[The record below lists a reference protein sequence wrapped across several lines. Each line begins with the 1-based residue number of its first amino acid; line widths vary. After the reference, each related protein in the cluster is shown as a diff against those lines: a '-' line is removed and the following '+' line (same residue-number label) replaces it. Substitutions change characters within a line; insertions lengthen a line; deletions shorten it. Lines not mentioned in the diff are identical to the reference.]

1 MRRFVLSAP
10 MKIWGLRGGKG
21 PSAAKS
27 SGWAPCSEEIA
38 VINREFLIHSVPLSL
53 SALGIFGISRVC
65 VCNGGLSMLREM
77 IARYAHSL
85 FLRS

>member
-1 MRRFVLSAP
+1 MF
-10 MKIWGLRGGKG
+10 GGNRGHQ
-21 PSAAKS
+21 P
-27 SGWAPCSEEIA
+27 
-38 VINREFLIHSVPLSL
+38 EFRIDSVGLSL

-85 FLRS
+85 FLRSNRLFEARRSVSDLARHLSIL